1 MKSEKKK
8 RVINQIL
15 VTESIIV
22 TPDMKKKRKIY
33 KFNFFLSCFLAC
45 TLFSCC
51 IYAEYDRNKSEE
63 VSQDILTAIS
73 KEEKKDKTTI
83 SVDEGVIIVNAL
95 TVGAEEDFVNI
106 EKIEEPQNT
115 NATTI
120 TKSVA
125 PDGKSYYSEAV
136 LKIPS
141 LGIEYPVLS
150 ETSEE
155 LLKISLNKIWG
166 PSPNEVGNYVV
177 AGHNYK
183 GGKMFGK
190 LPGIAMDTSIELTD
204 LSGRTVT
211 YKVYDKYI
219 VDPTDVACTSQL
231 TNGKKEITL
240 ITCTST
246 GKQRHV
252 IKARAI

>member
-1 MKSEKKK
+1 MREQRKK
-8 RVINQIL
+8 RTINQIL

-22 TPDMKKKRKIY
+22 TPELKRKRTIY

-51 IYAEYDRNKSEE
+51 IYAEYDRNKSEQ
-63 VSQDILTAIS
+63 VSQDILVAINDE
-73 KEEKKDKTTI
+73 EEKDETTI
-83 SVDEGVIIVNAL
+83 SVEEGVIIVNAL
-95 TVGAEEDFVNI
+95 ADGTNKNEEVNI
-106 EKIEEPQNT
+106 SSIENQDD
-115 NATTI
+115 
-120 TKSVA
+120 KSKVAESIA
-125 PDGKSYYSEAV
+125 PDGKSYYSEAI

-150 ETSEE
+150 NTSDE
-155 LLKISLNKIWG
+155 LLKISLNKIHG
-166 PSPNEVGNYVV
+166 PDPNEIGNYCI

-190 LPGIAMDTSIELTD
+190 LPGIAIDATIELTD
-204 LSGRTVT
+204 LLGRTVT

-219 VDPTDVACTSQL
+219 VDPYDVSCTSQH
-231 TNGKKEITL
+231 TNGKREITL

-246 GKQRHV
+246 GKERHI